1 MSIEYHKDLHLSQAS
16 NFILQSKTF
25 TNISEP
31 IYKLADLLEEVIHR
45 GHWSQEELKL
55 ELLDLCKLIKLL
67 REHHIKQLSKVS
79 SVRML
84 NDLMHVNSPQF
95 RKEMVEAAIKIQR
108 NNASFKHPFDLE
120 VENVSS

>member
-1 MSIEYHKDLHLSQAS
+1 MSVRYHKDLHLSRAS
-16 NFILQSKTF
+16 NFVLQSKTF

-45 GHWSQEELKL
+45 GHWSEEELKL

-67 REHHIKQLSKVS
+67 REHHVKQLSKVS

-84 NDLMHVNSPQF
+84 NDLMDNNSFKF
-95 RKEMVEAAIKIQR
+95 RKEMIAKAVRFQEDNI
-108 NNASFKHPFDLE
+108 NFEHPFDLE

>member
-1 MSIEYHKDLHLSQAS
+1 MSVKYHKDLHLSQAS
-16 NFILQSKTF
+16 NFVLQSKTF

-31 IYKLADLLEEVIHR
+31 IYRLADLVEEVLFMNEIP
-45 GHWSQEELKL
+45 ENFKL
-55 ELLDLCKLIKLL
+55 EMLDTIKLIECLK
-67 REHHIKQLSKVS
+67 EHHVKQLSKVS